1 MTNKAPEIPAILF
14 SVYLARQ
21 IFPCSF
27 SWPVCFTEVC
37 KELFTNYVSQ
47 KWGGDPPPLLVSQ
60 CQHLPD
66 PPPHF
71 VCWCQHLPSPLFSPR
86 QSNQHMPC
94 TLNLN
99 DQKNTKKLQWFIKF
113 TKLFRSVW
121 KRSCFFSAVIICMS
135 PSPLCQSMSPFARYF
150 IPPLSANSSIYQT
163 PSSPFGCWHKL
174 WTHPKAQIRKQTAPS
189 DFQGTQTV
197 FRQGEELLIATNHAD
212 T

>member
-1 MTNKAPEIPAILF
+1 MFTMLRHVLSLDRYDF
-14 SVYLARQ
+14 LTCVSCSQ
-21 IFPCSF
+21 IMSAKNGGGTPLPPWSA
-27 SWPVCFTEVC
+27 
-37 KELFTNYVSQ
+37 NVSIYQ
-47 KWGGDPPPLLVSQ
+47 TPLLTLSADVSI
-60 CQHLPD
+60 CPA
-66 PPPHF
+66 
-71 VCWCQHLPSPLFSPR
+71 PSFRLVSLISICPA
-86 QSNQHMPC
+86 C

-99 DQKNTKKLQWFIKF
+99 DQKNTKKLQWFIQF